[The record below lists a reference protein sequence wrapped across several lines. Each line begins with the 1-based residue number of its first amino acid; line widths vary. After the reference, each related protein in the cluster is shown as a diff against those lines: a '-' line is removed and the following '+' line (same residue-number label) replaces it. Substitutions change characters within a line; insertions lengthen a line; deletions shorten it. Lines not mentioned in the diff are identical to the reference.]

1 MAFLLVEFGAQAG
14 QFLGGL
20 GLFVGF
26 SGDSLSGSLFM
37 VKSEEAMLE

>member
-1 MAFLLVEFGAQAG
+1 MAFLLVEFRTQTG

-26 SGDSLSGSLFM
+26 SGDSLSGALFM
-37 VKSEEAMLE
+37 VKSEDAMLK